1 MKVWSRVLGAALAG
15 LMLLTTAC
23 APAAPVQSLPD
34 VTPSAQPPEPQTE
47 QATSEPTLGYDPSTG
62 TSEQPQEISAAVA
75 DRLSDMTLR
84 QKVGQLFFV
93 RPDSLDPAQT
103 QDQINDA
110 DAVGVTQLSDEMLEQ
125 LTRYPVGGVVLF
137 GKNIAD
143 PAQLADFSG
152 ALHGAMDTPLLI
164 GIDEEGGAVARLAN
178 HPAFDLPKYEST
190 AAVAAQGEAAVREMY
205 TTIGN
210 YLTGY
215 GIDLDFAPDADV
227 NTNPDNPVIGTRAFS
242 SDPQTAAR
250 MVTAAVEGFAET
262 GVLCCI
268 KHYPGHGDTA
278 EDSHK
283 SLAVTRKTW
292 AELEACELLPFQAG
306 IGAGTDLVMVGH
318 IAAPQV
324 TGNDTPASLSPQLME
339 NLRGELGFSGA
350 IVTDSLAMEGI
361 TDRYSAGEAAVQA
374 IQAGVD
380 ILLMPDGLTE
390 AFDAVMEAVADG
402 IIPESRIDESAA
414 RVLALKE
421 KRGLI

>member
-1 MKVWSRVLGAALAG
+1 MKILPRVLGAALAG

-23 APAAPVQSLPD
+23 VPAVPVQVRPET
-34 VTPSAQPPEPQTE
+34 TPSARPPELQAE
-47 QATSEPTLGYDPSTG
+47 QPASGQESDPSADTPG
-62 TSEQPQEISAAVA
+62 QPQGISPAVA
-75 DRLSDMTLR
+75 ERLSAMTLR

-93 RPDSLDPAQT
+93 RPDSLDPART
-103 QDQINDA
+103 RDQINDA
-110 DAVGVTQLSDEMLEQ
+110 DAAGVTQLSDAMLDR
-125 LTRYPVGGVVLF
+125 LAGYPVGGVVLF
-137 GKNIAD
+137 GKNITD
-143 PAQLADFSG
+143 SAQLKDFTG

-178 HPAFDLPKYEST
+178 HPAFDLPRYESA
-190 AAVAAQGEAAVREMY
+190 AAVAAQGTDAVREMY
-205 TTIGN
+205 AAIGN
-210 YLTGY
+210 YLAGY

-242 SDPQTAAR
+242 SDPQTAAQ
-250 MVTAAVEGFAET
+250 MVTAAVEGFADT

-283 SLAVTRKTW
+283 SLAVTRKSW
-292 AELEACELLPFQAG
+292 AQLQSCELLPFRAG
-306 IGAGTDLVMVGH
+306 IEAGADLVMVGH

-324 TGNDTPASLSPQLME
+324 TGDDTPASLSPRLME
-339 NLRGELGFSGA
+339 SLRTELGFTGA

-361 TDRYSAGEAAVQA
+361 TARYSAGEAAVQA
-374 IQAGVD
+374 IRAGAD

-390 AFDAVMEAVADG
+390 AFDAVVNAVENG
-402 IIPESRIDESAA
+402 SIPESRIDASAA

-421 KRGLI
+421 TRGLI

>member
-1 MKVWSRVLGAALAG
+1 MKILPRVLGAALAG

-23 APAAPVQSLPD
+23 VPAVPVQVRPET
-34 VTPSAQPPEPQTE
+34 TPSARPPELQAE
-47 QATSEPTLGYDPSTG
+47 QPASGQESDPSADTPG
-62 TSEQPQEISAAVA
+62 QPQGISPAVA
-75 DRLSDMTLR
+75 ERLSAMTLR

-93 RPDSLDPAQT
+93 RPDSLDPVRT
-103 QDQINDA
+103 RDQINDA
-110 DAVGVTQLSDEMLEQ
+110 DAAGVTQLSDAMLDR
-125 LTRYPVGGVVLF
+125 LAGYPVGGVVLF
-137 GKNIAD
+137 GKNITD
-143 PAQLADFSG
+143 SAQLKDFTG

-178 HPAFDLPKYEST
+178 HPAFDLPRYESA
-190 AAVAAQGEAAVREMY
+190 AAVAAQGTDAVREMY
-205 TTIGN
+205 AAIGN
-210 YLTGY
+210 YLAGY

-242 SDPQTAAR
+242 SDPQTAAQ
-250 MVTAAVEGFAET
+250 MVTAAVEGFADT

-283 SLAVTRKTW
+283 SLAVTRKSW
-292 AELEACELLPFQAG
+292 AQLQSCELLPFRAG
-306 IGAGTDLVMVGH
+306 IEAGADLVMVGH

-324 TGNDTPASLSPQLME
+324 TGDDTPASLSPRLME
-339 NLRGELGFSGA
+339 SLRTELGFTGA

-361 TDRYSAGEAAVQA
+361 TARYSAGEAAVQA
-374 IQAGVD
+374 IRAGAD

-390 AFDAVMEAVADG
+390 AFDAVVNAVENG
-402 IIPESRIDESAA
+402 SIPESRIDASAA

-421 KRGLI
+421 TRGLI

>member
-1 MKVWSRVLGAALAG
+1 MKILPRVLGAALAG

-23 APAAPVQSLPD
+23 VPAVPVQVRPET
-34 VTPSAQPPEPQTE
+34 TPSARPPELQAE
-47 QATSEPTLGYDPSTG
+47 QPASGQESDPSADTPG
-62 TSEQPQEISAAVA
+62 QPQGISPAVA
-75 DRLSDMTLR
+75 ERLSAMTLR

-103 QDQINDA
+103 RDQINDA
-110 DAVGVTQLSDEMLEQ
+110 DAAGVTQLSDAMLDR
-125 LTRYPVGGVVLF
+125 LAGYPVGGVVLF
-137 GKNIAD
+137 GKNITD
-143 PAQLADFSG
+143 SAQLKDFTG

-178 HPAFDLPKYEST
+178 HPAFDLPRYESA
-190 AAVAAQGEAAVREMY
+190 AAVAAQGTDAVREMY
-205 TTIGN
+205 AAISN
-210 YLTGY
+210 YLAGY

-242 SDPQTAAR
+242 SDPQTAAQ
-250 MVTAAVEGFAET
+250 MVTAAVEGFADT

-283 SLAVTRKTW
+283 SLAVTRKSW
-292 AELEACELLPFQAG
+292 AQLQSCELLPFRAG
-306 IGAGTDLVMVGH
+306 IEAGADLVMVGH

-324 TGNDTPASLSPQLME
+324 TGDDTPASLSPRLME
-339 NLRGELGFSGA
+339 SLRTELGFTGA

-361 TDRYSAGEAAVQA
+361 TARYSAGEAAVQA
-374 IQAGVD
+374 IRAGAD

-390 AFDAVMEAVADG
+390 AFDAVVNAVENG
-402 IIPESRIDESAA
+402 SIPESRIDASAA

-421 KRGLI
+421 TRGLI

>member
-1 MKVWSRVLGAALAG
+1 MKILPRVLGAALAG

-23 APAAPVQSLPD
+23 VPAVPVQVRPET
-34 VTPSAQPPEPQTE
+34 TPSARPPELQAE
-47 QATSEPTLGYDPSTG
+47 QPASGQESDPSADTPG
-62 TSEQPQEISAAVA
+62 QPQGISPAVA
-75 DRLSDMTLR
+75 ERLSAMTLR

-103 QDQINDA
+103 RDQINDA
-110 DAVGVTQLSDEMLEQ
+110 DAAGVTQLSDAMLDR
-125 LTRYPVGGVVLF
+125 LAGYPVGGVVLF
-137 GKNIAD
+137 GKNITD
-143 PAQLADFSG
+143 SAQLKDFTG

-178 HPAFDLPKYEST
+178 HPAFDLPRYESA
-190 AAVAAQGEAAVREMY
+190 AAVAAQGTDAVREMY
-205 TTIGN
+205 AAIGN
-210 YLTGY
+210 YLAGY

-242 SDPQTAAR
+242 SDPQTAAQ
-250 MVTAAVEGFAET
+250 MVTAAVEGFVDT

-283 SLAVTRKTW
+283 SLAVTRKSW
-292 AELEACELLPFQAG
+292 AQLQSCELLPFRAG
-306 IGAGTDLVMVGH
+306 IEAGADLVMVGH

-324 TGNDTPASLSPQLME
+324 TGDDTPASLSPRLME
-339 NLRGELGFSGA
+339 SLRTELGFTGA

-361 TDRYSAGEAAVQA
+361 TARYSAGEAAVQA
-374 IQAGVD
+374 IRAGAD

-390 AFDAVMEAVADG
+390 AFDAVVNAVENG
-402 IIPESRIDESAA
+402 SIPESRIDASAA

-421 KRGLI
+421 TRGLI

>member
-1 MKVWSRVLGAALAG
+1 MKILPRVLGAALAG

-23 APAAPVQSLPD
+23 VPAVPVQVRPET
-34 VTPSAQPPEPQTE
+34 TPSARPPELQAE
-47 QATSEPTLGYDPSTG
+47 QPASGQESDPSADTPG
-62 TSEQPQEISAAVA
+62 QTQGISPAVA
-75 DRLSDMTLR
+75 ERLSAMTLR

-93 RPDSLDPAQT
+93 RPDSLDPVRT
-103 QDQINDA
+103 RDQINDA
-110 DAVGVTQLSDEMLEQ
+110 DAAGVTQLSDAMLDR
-125 LTRYPVGGVVLF
+125 LAGYPVGGVVLF
-137 GKNIAD
+137 GKNITD
-143 PAQLADFSG
+143 SAQLKDFTG

-178 HPAFDLPKYEST
+178 HPAFDLPRYESA
-190 AAVAAQGEAAVREMY
+190 AAVAAQGTDAVREMY
-205 TTIGN
+205 AAIGN
-210 YLTGY
+210 YLAGY

-242 SDPQTAAR
+242 SDPQTAAQ
-250 MVTAAVEGFAET
+250 MVTAAVEGFADT

-283 SLAVTRKTW
+283 SLAVTRKSW
-292 AELEACELLPFQAG
+292 AQLQSCELLPFRAG
-306 IGAGTDLVMVGH
+306 IEAGADLVMVGH

-324 TGNDTPASLSPQLME
+324 TGDDTPASLSPRLME
-339 NLRGELGFSGA
+339 SLRTELGFTGA

-361 TDRYSAGEAAVQA
+361 TARYSAGEAAVQA
-374 IQAGVD
+374 IRAGAD

-390 AFDAVMEAVADG
+390 AFDAVVNAVENG
-402 IIPESRIDESAA
+402 SIPESRIDASAA

-421 KRGLI
+421 TRGLI